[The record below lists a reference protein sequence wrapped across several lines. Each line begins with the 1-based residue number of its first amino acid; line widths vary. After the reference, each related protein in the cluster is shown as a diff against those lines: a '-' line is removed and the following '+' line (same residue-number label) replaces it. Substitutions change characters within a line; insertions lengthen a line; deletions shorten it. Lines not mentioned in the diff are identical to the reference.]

1 MAQQGRREWLC
12 VTITGGRVLEISAQR
27 SVALGLLQWMGPS
40 AGVIT
45 LATGC
50 SVFAAGG
57 PPPSAG
63 IVFTAAVFGFAIARG
78 AWTKIV
84 EQWHAEVARF
94 AAELEFHLNTCA
106 TQTSHS
112 SNHPVTHG
120 A

>member
-1 MAQQGRREWLC
+1 MAQQGRREWFC

-57 PPPSAG
+57 PPP
-63 IVFTAAVFGFAIARG
+63 FGR
-78 AWTKIV
+78 
-84 EQWHAEVARF
+84 
-94 AAELEFHLNTCA
+94 
-106 TQTSHS
+106 HS
-112 SNHPVTHG
+112 IHSRVRIRNRAPCVDQDR
-120 A
+120 